1 MNERLKELMKQ
12 CTSWSDGST
21 WTSREIFDKE
31 KFAELIVKDCLDIV
45 DKEVSGMS
53 GVRAMQKIAKHFEM
67 LI

>member
-1 MNERLKELMKQ
+1 MNERILKLLGQ
-12 CTSWSDGST
+12 CVDNQQVQSCQIDL
-21 WTSREIFDKE
+21 E
-31 KFAELIVKDCLDIV
+31 KFAELIVRDCLDIV